1 MAKGRERTHLRNLL
15 PILAMTLGMWGAC
28 WGEAS
33 AAETSACVVHN
44 SQTKSVVDMA
54 GRTVVLP
61 REVNRIATVGS
72 VPVLNGYLFALGAG
86 EKIVNSLPP
95 RFTQSD
101 RWRLQTAIAPY
112 LADRPVLQGQA
123 NSEVSIETLVRLSPD
138 VVVTMNL
145 LGIRALET
153 ARIPVVYLE
162 WGDASDIR
170 KNMAIL
176 GCVVDRLPKSED
188 YLRYFDAT
196 MGRVRRT
203 LEGVAKDWLPKAL
216 YFNPNTMTTPLLIAN
231 WWIEEAGGV
240 SVTAEMARGGNARYS
255 HEQILAWNPDI
266 FIVNTP
272 EQVAVVYQDE
282 RFSKINAVR
291 NGKVYAAPIGAH
303 SWGQRTIEQPL
314 TVLWAA
320 KLFHPEL
327 FEQFDMENE
336 VRTFYRRFFEYDLSD
351 EDIRSI
357 LTGDIR

>member
-1 MAKGRERTHLRNLL
+1 MAKGRESTHLRKLVMVL
-15 PILAMTLGMWGAC
+15 CLWGAC
-28 WGEAS
+28 WGTAT
-33 AAETSACVVHN
+33 AAESQTCVAHD

-61 REVNRIATVGS
+61 RNVNRIATVGS

-101 RWRLQTAIAPY
+101 RWWLQTAIAPY
-112 LADRPVLQGQA
+112 LVDRPVLQGQA
-123 NSEVSIETLVRLSPD
+123 NSEVGLETLVRLSPD

-145 LGIRALET
+145 LGIKAIET

-162 WGDASDIR
+162 WADTSDIR
-170 KNMAIL
+170 KNMEIL
-176 GCVVDRLPKSED
+176 GCVVDRMPRSED

-196 MGRVRRT
+196 MDRIRRI
-203 LEGVAKDWLPKAL
+203 LAGVAKNSRPKAL
-216 YFNPNTMTTPLLIAN
+216 YFNPKTMTAPLLIAN

-240 SVTAEMARGGNARYS
+240 SVTAAMARGGNARYS
-255 HEQILAWNPDI
+255 HEQVLAWNPDI

-272 EQVAVVYQDE
+272 EQVAEVYQDK

-291 NGKVYAAPIGAH
+291 NGKVYATPIGAH

-327 FEQFDMENE
+327 FAQVDMENE
-336 VRTFYRRFFEYDLSD
+336 VRTFYRRFFEYELSG
-351 EDIRSI
+351 ENIRSI
-357 LTGDIR
+357 LTGGAR

>member
-1 MAKGRERTHLRNLL
+1 MAKRRESRLKKPVRK
-15 PILAMTLGMWGAC
+15 LAMALCMWGAC
-28 WGEAS
+28 WG
-33 AAETSACVVHN
+33 AAYAADPPACIAPD

-54 GRTVVLP
+54 GRTVILP
-61 REVNRIATVGS
+61 RDVNRIAAVGS

-86 EKIVNSLPP
+86 KKIVNSLPP

-112 LADRPVLQGQA
+112 LADRPVLQGHA
-123 NSEVSIETLVRLSPD
+123 NSEVSLETLVRLSPD
-138 VVVTMNL
+138 VVLTMNP

-162 WGDASDIR
+162 WRDASDIR
-170 KNMAIL
+170 KNMEIL
-176 GCVVDRLPKSED
+176 GCVVDRMQRSED

-196 MGRVRRT
+196 MDHVRRT
-203 LEGVAKDWLPKAL
+203 LDGVARDSRPKAL

-231 WWIEEAGGV
+231 WWIEEAGGM
-240 SVTAEMARGGNARYS
+240 SVTAAMARGGNARYS
-255 HEQILAWNPDI
+255 HEQALAWNPDI
-266 FIVNTP
+266 LIVNTP

-282 RFSKINAVR
+282 RFSTLNAVR
-291 NGKVYAAPIGAH
+291 NGKVYATPIGAH

-314 TVLWAA
+314 TVLWTA

-336 VRTFYRRFFEYDLSD
+336 VRTFYRRFFEYEPSH

-357 LTGDIR
+357 LKDGTG